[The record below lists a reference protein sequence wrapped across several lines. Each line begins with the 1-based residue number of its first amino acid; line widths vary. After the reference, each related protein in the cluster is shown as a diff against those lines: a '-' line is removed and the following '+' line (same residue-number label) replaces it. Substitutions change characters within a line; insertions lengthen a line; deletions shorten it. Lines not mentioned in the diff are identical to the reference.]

1 MARRWRTW
9 CTGARAGP
17 EAVRRWAAS
26 GVSCITCSARPSRA
40 RPTRLPLSQQR
51 WARGSSQN
59 DPGRH
64 PFRIPF
70 GELQLGDSFNSAERA
85 ITVEDIEQF
94 AALTGDTYYAHMS
107 ESEAARNPLFG
118 GRVAHGYFLISAAA
132 GLFVDPDYGPVLGNY
147 GLDNLRFVKP
157 VRPGD
162 SIRVRL
168 TCMEKTL
175 RPEKGWGEVS
185 WDTEIRNQN
194 GETVASYNVLTM
206 VSVDA
211 IPDARSGVLDMASI
225 DLERYQTGLPQPRF
239 RGTGGPRARNRDYPS
254 TARRTPPMPR
264 RIANWLTS
272 GGRSMPT
279 PKRARYWCE
288 GPVQIFP
295 PAATMRLIERMIA
308 DEATLLRVWKEA
320 SDLVYNLVNC
330 SKPVVAAVRGS
341 AVGAGLAIALLADV
355 SIAATDAKILDGH
368 TRLGVAAGDHAV
380 MIWPLLCGLA
390 KARYH
395 LLTNRPLS
403 GAEAERIGLIAVC
416 VNDSEVLATAL
427 DTCRE
432 LAAGSA
438 SAIHFTK
445 HALNNWLRLAGPSFD
460 ASLALE
466 FLGFRLSDAR
476 EGIEAARAKR
486 RPSFKGPST

>member
-1 MARRWRTW
+1 MAGIDLKRYREDFPSLGFAEPAERVL
-9 CTGARAGP
+9 
-17 EAVRRWAAS
+17 EIV
-26 GVSCITCSARPSRA
+26 ITRDG
-40 RPTRLPLSQQR
+40 TQ
-51 WARGSSQN
+51 
-59 DPGRH
+59 
-64 PFRIPF
+64 
-70 GELQLGDSFNSAERA
+70 NSADATAHRELAYIWRQIDADPETRA
-85 ITVEDIEQF
+85 V
-94 AALTGDTYYAHMS
+94 LVRG
-107 ESEAARNPLFG
+107 
-118 GRVAHGYFLISAAA
+118 A
-132 GLFVDPDYGPVLGNY
+132 GVNF
-147 GLDNLRFVKP
+147 
-157 VRPGD
+157 
-162 SIRVRL
+162 S
-168 TCMEKTL
+168 
-175 RPEKGWGEVS
+175 
-185 WDTEIRNQN
+185 
-194 GETVASYNVLTM
+194 
-206 VSVDA
+206 
-211 IPDARSGVLDMASI
+211 
-225 DLERYQTGLPQPRF
+225 
-239 RGTGGPRARNRDYPS
+239 
-254 TARRTPPMPR
+254 
-264 RIANWLTS
+264 S
-272 GGRSMPT
+272 GGDY
-279 PKRARYWCE
+279 A
-288 GPVQIFP
+288 
-295 PAATMRLIERMIA
+295 LIERMIA

-355 SIAATDAKILDGH
+355 SIAAADAKILDGH

-416 VNDSEVLATAL
+416 VEDREVLPTAL
-427 DTCRE
+427 ETCRE

-486 RPSFKGPST
+486 RPSFKGPSA